1 MGDELPVMAKDRVL
15 GRGRGAGRWGQS
27 PGLVLGAGYG
37 CDTQEMRHRKEC
49 SSSLPMALEK
59 QTYSKAD

>member
-1 MGDELPVMAKDRVL
+1 MGDELPVMGKDQVV

-37 CDTQEMRHRKEC
+37 CNMQEMRHRKEY
-49 SSSLPMALEK
+49 SSSLPTAPEK